1 MKYLSIIL
9 HGITLVA
16 LGVSSYFWLQSSKHN
31 NEWKGDLQSIEQEKN
46 ELQEDLEI
54 QTKTNGILRENLTRK
69 EISKDTVALN
79 LNEVNSKLANALKQ
93 VDEKK
98 QVVEEFQRN
107 IGILEEKHRMLEEYH
122 SKFLDEKQSEQVI
135 LRAQFKKQKDALT
148 LRNLVMEARNR
159 ELEKQVQGLE
169 VELARIKHLSKFP
182 LKSGVQKQFKKD
194 DAQRPSGVNSRRA
207 KSISL
212 RN

>member
-16 LGVSSYFWLQSSKHN
+16 LGVSSYLWLQSSKHN
-31 NEWKGDLQSIEQEKN
+31 NEWKVNLQLIEQEKN
-46 ELQEDLEI
+46 ELKEDLEI

-69 EISKDTVALN
+69 ERNEDTVSLK
-79 LNEVNSKLANALKQ
+79 LKEVNSKLANALKQ
-93 VDEKK
+93 VDETA
-98 QVVEEFQRN
+98 QVLEQLQRN
-107 IGILEEKHRMLEEYH
+107 IDILEEEHRLREEHH
-122 SKFLDEKQSEQVI
+122 SKFLDTKQRDQAI

-169 VELARIKHLSKFP
+169 VELARTKHLSKFP
-182 LKSGVQKQFKKD
+182 LKSGVQKQFKKNES
-194 DAQRPSGVNSRRA
+194 QRSSGANSRRA
-207 KSISL
+207 NSI
-212 RN
+212 

>member
-54 QTKTNGILRENLTRK
+54 QTKMNGILRENLTQK
-69 EISKDTVALN
+69 ERSKDTVSLN

-93 VDEKK
+93 VDETA
-98 QVVEEFQRN
+98 QVVEQLQRN
-107 IGILEEKHRMLEEYH
+107 IDILEEEHRLLEEHH
-122 SKFLDEKQSEQVI
+122 SKFLDTKQRDQVI
-135 LRAQFKKQKDALT
+135 LRAQFK
-148 LRNLVMEARNR
+148 NR
-159 ELEKQVQGLE
+159 
-169 VELARIKHLSKFP
+169 RM
-182 LKSGVQKQFKKD
+182 
-194 DAQRPSGVNSRRA
+194 PSLFV
-207 KSISL
+207 I
-212 RN
+212 